1 MISPKS
7 SCAPEH
13 SPIRIGKHLEGRV
26 IYNCPIFPKLRSIQ
40 DQAFEI
46 FGNCRGFLRGPALDF
61 GEIHD
66 NLRPARPWVILTR
79 FLSHLRLDLLAT
91 FGSIRHTN
99 GYACIFEAEL
109 GRR

>member
-26 IYNCPIFPKLRSIQ
+26 IHNCPIFPKLRPIQ

-46 FGNCRGFLRGPALDF
+46 FGNCRGSLRGPHSWISEKSTTICGQHGDGHPYPISVASSL
-61 GEIHD
+61 G
-66 NLRPARPWVILTR
+66 PAC
-79 FLSHLRLDLLAT
+79 HLRFNTAYKRLRVYL
-91 FGSIRHTN
+91 
-99 GYACIFEAEL
+99 
-109 GRR
+109 